1 MLLFEVRQTISK
13 SKNRVIIMSI
23 QSSKKLFSPLKVGDI
38 TLNHRI
44 VMPPISRL
52 RANWPNAIPSNMML
66 EHYSQRA
73 TEGGLI
79 IAEATAV
86 SAEARAYHTAPGLYT
101 DEQVLGWKRI
111 TDVVHEKKGVI
122 FVQLSH
128 AGRATNALLTEGKLP
143 ITASVNQEFLQNKN
157 IVVSTPNGFEL
168 PSEHRALQTNE
179 IPNVIEQFRYAAEN
193 AKNAGFDGIE
203 IQAGQGHIIEQFLQ
217 NKSNNRIDEYGGS
230 IENRVRLLT
239 EILESTI
246 SVWGQNRV
254 GVRISP
260 SSTFNG
266 MGDSD
271 PRALFRYLASR
282 MNNYALA
289 YLHIIEPRISG
300 ADTIAEN
307 QDAIAT
313 KELRGIYEGIIISA
327 GGFTPATAENAID
340 NEIADLIAFG
350 RHFTSNPDLPNR
362 IFHDLPLTHYD
373 RNTFYA
379 FDANGYTDFS
389 VYDFSKGNQKA
400 SVEV

>member
-1 MLLFEVRQTISK
+1 
-13 SKNRVIIMSI
+13 MSI

-313 KELRGIYEGIIISA
+313 KELRGIYEGIMQS
-327 GGFTPATAENAID
+327 TTR
-340 NEIADLIAFG
+340 L
-350 RHFTSNPDLPNR
+350 
-362 IFHDLPLTHYD
+362 LT
-373 RNTFYA
+373 
-379 FDANGYTDFS
+379 
-389 VYDFSKGNQKA
+389 
-400 SVEV
+400 

>member
-1 MLLFEVRQTISK
+1 
-13 SKNRVIIMSI
+13 MSI

-157 IVVSTPNGFEL
+157 IVVSTKLEDLEVLAVAAGQIQQTAQVDQQL
-168 PSEHRALQTNE
+168 KLLLQVQQAMDFLE
-179 IPNVIEQFRYAAEN
+179 EQDFIIAGLVVAAE
-193 AKNAGFDGIE
+193 A
-203 IQAGQGHIIEQFLQ
+203 Q
-217 NKSNNRIDEYGGS
+217 
-230 IENRVRLLT
+230 
-239 EILESTI
+239 
-246 SVWGQNRV
+246 
-254 GVRISP
+254 
-260 SSTFNG
+260 
-266 MGDSD
+266 
-271 PRALFRYLASR
+271 
-282 MNNYALA
+282 
-289 YLHIIEPRISG
+289 
-300 ADTIAEN
+300 
-307 QDAIAT
+307 
-313 KELRGIYEGIIISA
+313 
-327 GGFTPATAENAID
+327 
-340 NEIADLIAFG
+340 
-350 RHFTSNPDLPNR
+350 
-362 IFHDLPLTHYD
+362 
-373 RNTFYA
+373 
-379 FDANGYTDFS
+379 
-389 VYDFSKGNQKA
+389 
-400 SVEV
+400 EVLV